1 MNKTVKICALGALFL
16 AGMHAAYA
24 QPTTAA
30 PTPTQPAD
38 DVVSLFSDHY
48 ETTGKGPEPQT
59 YGGDNAV
66 TKTSVTINGVAD
78 NMLTSSGNSNG
89 VFTSG
94 WTAQNKGTIHLDVYA
109 ETSGTFSFGIG
120 TTFSASSQ
128 TWLDNYEWPTLEAGK
143 WTSIE
148 VPVVEFVKKGLDD
161 ATNVQSIRFKGK
173 GKYYIDNIYAYGEK
187 EEYVAPVDIPIA
199 PTPKHDETEDLV
211 KSAFSDS
218 YNRSIKEDPF
228 TVSYAGKIST
238 IKRSYLSDDTQFVL
252 EMKNLSTAG
261 VNVSTWE
268 LTKCNFVHI
277 DVYWDGSG
285 DGTFEFG
292 MNQND
297 WSGKKFSYME
307 NFTWPQLVANDW
319 TSIDI
324 PLAEFASFFQL
335 KIIMLQFK
343 GSGTFYVDNLYGYY
357 EEPKPIEVPTTVPTI
372 NDIDKANVMSIFC
385 EQFDNADDTLGIKDT
400 DASGA
405 LMWYGGNK
413 NIARDSVELVP
424 GNQTLHLTEWSDY
437 AFKMHTG
444 GASVDISDMEYIHAS
459 AYLMS
464 PLDATNKPLNVKF
477 KLYDRDNKQAESS
490 SIPLKVGEW
499 VSFSIP
505 LCHFE
510 DLDLTRA
517 YVAVLRSTSYSSMEV
532 YVDNIFFYKGEPVGL
547 VADGCEVEDPGDE
560 DCVAIQDTTSG
571 TLPPEKQPM
580 LGVNL
585 SSASGGTVP
594 GILGNNY
601 AMPKMQDLY
610 YFHAKGVK
618 LFRFPFR
625 WKRIQDELGGP
636 LVEEDIEAMKK
647 VVAEAERLGMWVM
660 LDMHDYAEYGI
671 KHDSDQMPD
680 TTFAIDGRYQ
690 TLKDPNKPE
699 DGNGPWKVADEP
711 HERDLRVYFADVW
724 QKLASEFKEYSNIW
738 GYDLMNEP
746 KGVDIDGLREGY
758 QMVIDAIR
766 EVDQRTAIVV
776 EGKNYSAAMG
786 WPSNAAGLENLVD
799 PIGNNIVYE
808 AHCYFDSDNSGTYQ
822 NSYDVEIKDFN
833 VYKTRLDPFTS
844 WLKEH
849 GKRGMLGE
857 FGVPYNGAEHS
868 DERYMVLIDSVF
880 SYLKQHQLTS
890 TIWCAGFFY
899 EDNHLSVSPGKDY
912 CTEKSTMA
920 IMEKYITNFHEGWVD
935 DESGIGQM
943 KVNHNLSIYPNPV
956 EDLVTIQGNRPIE
969 TVKVYNL
976 FGQVVLEQTLNA
988 VQGKLDLSE
997 LTAGNYMLQ
1006 AEMPN
1011 GEISMTHVIK
1021 K

>member
-1 MNKTVKICALGALFL
+1 MNKTIKICALGVLFL

-30 PTPTQPAD
+30 PTPKQPAD

-48 ETTGKGPEPQT
+48 ETTGKGPEPQS

-66 TKTSVTINGVAD
+66 TKDSITINGITD
-78 NMLTSSGNSNG
+78 YLLRSSGNSNG
-89 VFTSG
+89 VFTSN
-94 WTAQNKGTIHLDVYA
+94 WSAQKKGTIHLDVYA

-128 TWLDNYEWPTLEAGK
+128 TWLDDYEWPTLEAGT

-187 EEYVAPVDIPIA
+187 QEYVAPVDIPIA
-199 PTPKHDETEDLV
+199 PTPQHDETENLV

-218 YNRSIKEDPF
+218 YKRSTKEDPF

-238 IKRSYLSDDTQFVL
+238 IKRSYVSDENQFVL

-261 VNVSTWE
+261 VNVSTWD

-292 MNQND
+292 MNKDD
-297 WSGKKFSYME
+297 WSGKNFSYME
-307 NFTWPQLVANDW
+307 NFTWPQLVANEW

-357 EEPKPIEVPTTVPTI
+357 EEQEPVVIEVPTTVPTI
-372 NDIDKANVMSIFC
+372 EGIDKANVMSIFC
-385 EQFDNADDTLGIKDT
+385 EQFEEEGYQDSDLGMTDT
-400 DASGA
+400 DATGN
-405 LMWYGGNK
+405 LMNYGQN
-413 NIARDSVELVP
+413 ADQTREFVEIVP
-424 GNQTLHLTEWSDY
+424 GNQTIHLMNWNDY
-437 AFKMHTG
+437 PFKIHKNSTTMDLSG
-444 GASVDISDMEYIHAS
+444 MDYLHAS

-464 PLDATNKPLNVKF
+464 PLDMTNKPLTVTFWMHEKEGDQLNPTEAAVT
-477 KLYDRDNKQAESS
+477 L
-490 SIPLKVGEW
+490 IPGQW
-499 VSFSIP
+499 VSFSVP
-505 LCHFE
+505 LCHYSE
-510 DLDLTRA
+510 KLDLTKT
-517 YVAVLRSTSYSSMEV
+517 YVLRFREGGYPAMEV
-532 YVDNIFFYKGEPVGL
+532 YLDNIFAYKGEPVGTL
-547 VADGCEVEDPGDE
+547 APDCEEVEECIPIQNSE
-560 DCVAIQDTTSG
+560 DG

-660 LDMHDYAEYGI
+660 LDMHDYAEYSI
-671 KHDSDQMPD
+671 NSD

-690 TLKDPNKPE
+690 TYKDPNNPDLGK
-699 DGNGPWKVADEP
+699 GNWKVADEP

-758 QMVIDAIR
+758 QMAIDAIR

-776 EGKNYSAAMG
+776 EGKNYSGADG
-786 WPSNAAGLENLVD
+786 WPSNAKGLENLVD

-822 NSYDVEIKDFN
+822 DSYDVEVGDNFD
-833 VYKTRLDPFTS
+833 VYKKRLDPFTN
-844 WLKEH
+844 WLKEY

-857 FGVPYNGAEHS
+857 YGVPYNGAKQS
-868 DERYMVLIDSVF
+868 DPRYMVLIDSVF

-912 CTEKSTMA
+912 CTEKSTMG

-935 DESGIGQM
+935 DESGIGHM
-943 KVNHNLSIYPNPV
+943 IVDNNLSIYPNPV
-956 EDLVTIQGNRPIE
+956 ENMVMIQGNRPIK

-988 VQGKLDLSE
+988 VQGELDLSE
-997 LTAGNYMLQ
+997 LAAGNYMLQ